1 MARSQAGGGRRVDWF
16 AAGLGLVLAVVIQ
29 LVGDTLLFGSHRGQ
43 LVSQGLLTFGALL
56 AGGFLAGLIGPI
68 GGSAWNGVIV
78 AVGFI
83 VVAELAGAIGPVGPL
98 GSAGLD
104 TLGLV
109 IEDVLGVGKTMLAKS
124 LARSLSCGF
133 ERLQFTPDLLP
144 SDVTGV
150 NIYSPST
157 QQFEFRQGPIFTQIL
172 LADEINRATPKTQS
186 ALLEAMEEK
195 QVTVDGTTYPLA
207 PPFLVLATQNPVE
220 FAGTFPLPEAQV
232 DRFLM
237 RVNLGYLDVAHE
249 AQVLDRFRRSSP
261 TDQLEPVAS
270 ADELLAGQ
278 KAVQEIYVDEQLKEY
293 IARVTHRTR
302 SHADIGLGAS
312 SRGSLGLFRSSQA
325 RAALEGRDFV
335 TPDDVK
341 ALALPVLAH
350 RLILKANAELRGL
363 TPAKVLSQILETEP
377 VPPPNVVSRFGRR
390 VAI

>member
-1 MARSQAGGGRRVDWF
+1 MQMEKGSVEALGTRIIDNVSRV
-16 AAGLGLVLAVVIQ
+16 
-29 LVGDTLLFGSHRGQ
+29 LVGKEAEIELC
-43 LVSQGLLTFGALL
+43 VIALL
-56 AGGFLAGLIGPI
+56 SRGHLL
-68 GGSAWNGVIV
+68 
-78 AVGFI
+78 
-83 VVAELAGAIGPVGPL
+83 
-98 GSAGLD
+98 
-104 TLGLV
+104 
-109 IEDVLGVGKTMLAKS
+109 IEDVPGVGKTMLAKS
-124 LARSLSCGF
+124 LARSLGCAF

-150 NIYSPST
+150 NIYSPNT
-157 QQFEFRQGPIFTQIL
+157 QQFEFRQGPIFAQVL

-195 QVTVDGTTYPLA
+195 QVTVDGTTYPL
-207 PPFLVLATQNPVE
+207 PLPFLVLATQNPVE

-237 RVNLGYLDVAHE
+237 RVNVGYLDVAHE
-249 AQVLDRFRRSSP
+249 VQVLDRFERDSP
-261 TDQLEPVAS
+261 MEQLEAVSS
-270 ADELLAGQ
+270 AAEVLESQ
-278 KAVQEIYVDEQLKEY
+278 KAVQQIYVDPQLKEY

-341 ALALPVLAH
+341 ALALPVLGH
-350 RLILKANAELRGL
+350 RLILKPNAELRGL
-363 TPAKVLSQILETEP
+363 TAAKILTQILESEP

-390 VAI
+390 VAS